1 VGARRDAERSPTIAG
16 HSKWAQIKRD
26 KAKNDSARGASFTK
40 VAREIIVA
48 SRLGGPDPAGNFRL
62 RTAIDAAKAISMP
75 ADNIKRAIA
84 RGQGAGEEE
93 HVEEIQYEG
102 YGPGGV
108 AIIVQAVTGNRNRTA
123 SDVRHYFSK
132 YGGNMGETG
141 CVGWMF
147 QRRGVVR
154 LAGDELNADDVLLA
168 AADAGAEDVRDDGDG
183 IEVLTAPDQLEAVHK
198 ALEAAGYQAAN
209 TTIALLPENTI
220 EVDDPDVAKK
230 LMKMLDAMEN
240 HDDVQDVY
248 TNFDISDAVLATVGA

>member
-1 VGARRDAERSPTIAG
+1 
-16 HSKWAQIKRD
+16 
-26 KAKNDSARGASFTK
+26 
-40 VAREIIVA
+40 
-48 SRLGGPDPAGNFRL
+48 
-62 RTAIDAAKAISMP
+62 MP

-84 RGQGAGEEE
+84 RGQGAGDEE
-93 HVEEIQYEG
+93 HVDEIQYEG

-154 LAGDELNADDVLLA
+154 LAGDDLDADDVLMA
-168 AADAGAEDVRDDGDG
+168 AADAGAEDIRDDGEA

-198 ALEAAGYQAAN
+198 ALEAAGYKTESAA
-209 TTIALLPENTI
+209 IALLPENTV
-220 EVDDPDVAKK
+220 EVDDVDAAKK
-230 LMKMLDAMEN
+230 LMKMMDALEN

-248 TNFDISDAVLATVGA
+248 TNFDISDAAMAAVEA